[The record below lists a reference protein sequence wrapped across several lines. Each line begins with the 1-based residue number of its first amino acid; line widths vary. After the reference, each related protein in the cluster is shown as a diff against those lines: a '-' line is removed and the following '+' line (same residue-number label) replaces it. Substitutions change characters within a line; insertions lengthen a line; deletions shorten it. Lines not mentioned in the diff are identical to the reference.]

1 MRFKKTALPAGKGPL
16 TRGIKHS
23 VQNRGVFPHWLDSG
37 KIQDSGIACVYACVD
52 SRISVVDSVTPSWGI
67 NSQRSPP
74 SPGGLFCAR
83 VEEGL
88 KKINSP

>member
-23 VQNRGVFPHWLDSG
+23 LQNRGVFPHWLDNG
-37 KIQDSGIACVYACVD
+37 KIKDLGTACVYACVD
-52 SRISVVDSVTPSWGI
+52 SRISLVDSVTLSWEI
-67 NSQRSPP
+67 NSQGSPP
-74 SPGGLFCAR
+74 SPGDLFCAR
-83 VEEGL
+83 VEKGL